1 MQKAA
6 MVRES
11 IAATIFLAQGV
22 GSNLGYQNPYTT
34 EQRWCLARSMP
45 HPSKEI

>member
-1 MQKAA
+1 MTLEGTLVWGSSLWPIAWRASSIMQKAA

-22 GSNLGYQNPYTT
+22 GSNLG
-34 EQRWCLARSMP
+34 
-45 HPSKEI
+45 

>member
-1 MQKAA
+1 MMQKAA

-22 GSNLGYQNPYTT
+22 GSNLGYYT
-34 EQRWCLARSMP
+34 RPGKLKA
-45 HPSKEI
+45 